1 VKISIAELSL
11 DPRNARKHS
20 QRNLEAIAASLE
32 KFGQRKPIVVHRGVV
47 LAGNGTLEAAKT
59 LGWTE
64 IDVAEV
70 PDDWDNDTAKAYA
83 LADNR
88 TAELAEWDESEL
100 AKQLLELVDAEWDIT
115 ELGFEVPPLADI
127 EGDKDEDEAPEP
139 PVEPKTKI
147 GDIYQLG
154 RHRLMCGDSTDKASV
169 ERLMNGVK
177 NLIGFTSPPYNAG
190 SSAKLSG
197 NMASAGRANLYEQ
210 YDDEQTPEQWATLCS
225 QVLENMLIYCDCVI
239 YNIQLLGGN
248 KPIFF
253 QWMAEWSKHL
263 VDVAIWDKEHGA
275 PHVAK
280 NVMGSQFEFLMIF
293 APKNNPTKAIP
304 TANFQGTV
312 QNVYSA
318 PPQRDNDYASIHGA
332 TFPVHLPQYVMKT
345 FSTNQP
351 VMDLFAGT
359 GTTLIAAE
367 KLYRTAYLMELDP
380 KYCDV
385 IVTRWENLTGLK
397 AELVTVSN

>member
-100 AKQLLELVDAEWDIT
+100 AKQLLELVDAEWNIT

-127 EGDKDEDEAPEP
+127 DGDKDEDEVPEP
-139 PVEPKTKI
+139 PVEPKTKL

-154 RHRLMCGDSTDKASV
+154 RHRLMCGDSLDEASV
-169 ERLMNGVK
+169 NRLTANAKIDMV
-177 NLIGFTSPPYNAG
+177 FTDPPYG
-190 SSAKLSG
+190 ISHSGKGISAPTKSG
-197 NMASAGRANLYEQ
+197 HMVEGNDFGE
-210 YDDEQTPEQWATLCS
+210 
-225 QVLENMLIYCDCVI
+225 I
-239 YNIQLLGGN
+239 LGDGDVN
-248 KPIFF
+248 
-253 QWMAEWSKHL
+253 
-263 VDVAIWDKEHGA
+263 VAIGSFELCQKLYPESRLIFWGANYYPSALPNGHGWLVWDKERVG
-275 PHVAK
+275 
-280 NVMGSQFEFLMIF
+280 
-293 APKNNPTKAIP
+293 
-304 TANFQGTV
+304 
-312 QNVYSA
+312 
-318 PPQRDNDYASIHGA
+318 D
-332 TFPVHLPQYVMKT
+332 T
-345 FSTNQP
+345 FSGAELAFVNGGVRLDVFRHMWHGIAKASEHGQQRIHPTQKP
-351 VMDLFAGT
+351 VALAEWCFNRYGNPQFVLDIFG
-359 GTTLIAAE
+359 GSGSTLIAAE
-367 KLYRTAYLMELDP
+367 NTNRTCYMIELDP